1 MSASERMSILCPH
14 CRQLISRDE
23 PKCPYCGIGK
33 PGSWWKGISIGGAHL
48 NEDNLIRTIIV
59 VNAVLFTVS
68 ILISAG
74 SRGAGMSPFG
84 FLSPSPDALFMLGAT
99 GTVPIGRFHRWWTLI
114 SASYLH
120 GGILH
125 ILFNMA
131 ALNQIGPLVLHE
143 FGFHRWIIIYTVG
156 GAIGFLLSYL
166 MGVSFTIGASASVC
180 ALIGAALYYGKSRSG
195 FYGETIF
202 RQLMG
207 WVMGIFV
214 FGLLVQGVNNWGH
227 GGGVL
232 GGILLG
238 YVLGYHERSAETYY
252 HKMGAMVCM
261 VLTVVI
267 LLWALVSAL
276 THGFGHLH

>member
-1 MSASERMSILCPH
+1 MSASERMAILCPN

-23 PKCPYCGIGK
+23 PKCPYCGIRS
-33 PGSWWKGISIGGAHL
+33 PGSRWKGIAFEGAFL

-59 VNAVLFTVS
+59 TNAILFTASV
-68 ILISAG
+68 LISAS
-74 SRGAGMSPFG
+74 SRGAAMNPLG

-131 ALNQIGPLVLHE
+131 ALNQIGPLVLRE
-143 FGFHRWIIIYTVG
+143 FGFCRWIIIYTVG
-156 GAIGFLLSYL
+156 GAIGFFLSYL
-166 MGVSFTIGASASVC
+166 MRVSFTIGASASVC

-195 FYGETIF
+195 FYGEAIF
-202 RQLMG
+202 KQLMG
-207 WVMGIFV
+207 WVTGLFI
-214 FGLLVQGVNNWGH
+214 FGLLVPGVNNWGH
-227 GGGVL
+227 GGGII
-232 GGILLG
+232 GGVLLG
-238 YVLGYHERSAETYY
+238 YLLGYSERRAETYY
-252 HKMGAMVCM
+252 QKMGALACI

-267 LLWALVSAL
+267 LMWALISAMFYDF
-276 THGFGHLH
+276 TFMH